1 MRLIKALQI
10 PLTPERVY
18 GLDIL
23 RAFAIFFV
31 VAEHGGAY
39 LEGKLQYY
47 YYLAFVHDGVSM
59 FFVLSGFLIG
69 TILIKTLE
77 KEEATVPTLGNFW
90 IRRWIR
96 TIPPYFLILT
106 ILVIIDKPFD
116 PNYDRSL
123 TKHYY
128 IFNQN
133 FSTPQPNFF
142 PESWSLSVE
151 EWFYLL
157 VPSLVF
163 VLTGLFRVNHKI
175 VIPVIA
181 FCVIAAITFV
191 RVYRVGHTDFHGDH
205 YMWDFYLR
213 KQVIT
218 RLDTPMFGII
228 GAYIAWYLKKAWLR
242 FRYPLLIAGIG
253 MLVLHRYSFLWLQ
266 SNPFFYMYDCVFS
279 FSLVSLAT
287 LFLLP
292 CLSEIKHGK
301 GFLYKVITYTSI
313 ISYSMYLLNLSVV
326 QQLILPQIINTPPWA
341 CYILFWILTYILS
354 HIMYK
359 YFEKPVMDLRQK
371 IKSRRTNVT

>member
-1 MRLIKALQI
+1 MNLIKALQI

-31 VAEHGGAY
+31 LAEHAGAY
-39 LEGKLQYY
+39 LDGNLRYY

-77 KEEATVPTLGNFW
+77 KEKATISTLGNFW

-96 TIPPYFLILT
+96 TVPPYFLILT
-106 ILVIIDKPFD
+106 ILVIINKPVD
-116 PNYDRSL
+116 PNYNHDF
-123 TKHYY
+123 TIHYY
-128 IFNQN
+128 FFNQN
-133 FSTPQPNFF
+133 FSTPPPGFF
-142 PESWSLSVE
+142 SESWSISVE

-157 VPSLVF
+157 VPSLIF
-163 VLTGLFRVNHKI
+163 ILTGVFRVSHKI
-175 VIPVIA
+175 AIPVIA
-181 FCVIAAITFV
+181 FCVIVAITLV
-191 RVYRVGHTDFHGDH
+191 RAHRAEHTDFNGDH
-205 YMWDFYLR
+205 ATWDFYLR

-228 GAYIAWYLKKAWLR
+228 GAYVAWYWKKVWFR

-253 MLVLHRYSFLWLQ
+253 LLILHKYSYNWWQ
-266 SNPFFYMYDCVFS
+266 GWPFYYTYDCVFS
-279 FSLVSLAT
+279 FSIAGLAT

-301 GFLYKVITYTSI
+301 GFWYKAITYTSI
-313 ISYSMYLLNLSVV
+313 ISYSMYLLNLSVI
-326 QQLILPQIINTPPWA
+326 QHLIMPEIVSKPSYTG
-341 CYILFWILTYILS
+341 YILFWILTYILS
-354 HIMYK
+354 VIMYK

-371 IKSRRTNVT
+371 LRSRKTTVT